1 MFEKMAGKV
10 NLIKLITVLIIASVA
25 VLALSI
31 LTESSDGRKQRRRK

>member
-1 MFEKMAGKV
+1 MKMAGKV

-31 LTESSDGRKQRRRK
+31 LTRKQ